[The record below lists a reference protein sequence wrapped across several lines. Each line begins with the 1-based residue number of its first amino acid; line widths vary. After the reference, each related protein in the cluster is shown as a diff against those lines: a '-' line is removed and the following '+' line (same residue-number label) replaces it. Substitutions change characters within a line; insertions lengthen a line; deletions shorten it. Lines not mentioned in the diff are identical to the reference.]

1 MPVYAYKGVTQ
12 AGRSTRGFVDAESA
26 RAARGKLR
34 RDGVFLTD
42 LSESS
47 AAPDAPARATERKG
61 VSFDLTRFRRVAPLD
76 LALATR
82 QLATLVGAGV
92 PLVQALSALT

>member
-12 AGRSTRGFVDAESA
+12 AGRNTRGFVDADSA
-26 RAARGKLR
+26 RTARAKLR

-47 AAPDAPARATERKG
+47 GARARERG
-61 VSFDLTRFRRVAPLD
+61 ERAGAQPRRFSLAALRRISTLE

-82 QLATLVGAGV
+82 QLATLVGAGI
-92 PLVQALSALT
+92 PLV

>member
-26 RAARGKLR
+26 RAARVKLR

-42 LSESS
+42 LSESA
-47 AAPDAPARATERKG
+47 AAPPTVEKPGKGFVMTIYRRRAA
-61 VSFDLTRFRRVAPLD
+61 SSPSPSSAIAYRRSLMSNHSLQNAG
-76 LALATR
+76 LATK
-82 QLATLVGAGV
+82 
-92 PLVQALSALT
+92 